1 MTNWACLPALVG
13 TGWNSQRASRMNL
26 IQIGSVSV
34 RKEKAPFQELDWE
47 STKWVRL
54 RSLFLDE
61 STRERIIA
69 CLTQCDQE
77 VPLTSVPILRP
88 LLMNQ
93 EVMLGVPLQQKSGV
107 TRREEGRR
115 RRQPPLRRG

>member
-1 MTNWACLPALVG
+1 
-13 TGWNSQRASRMNL
+13 MNIL
-26 IQIGSVSV
+26 QIGSIPM
-34 RKEKAPFQELDWE
+34 RKEKAPSQELDWE
-47 STKWVRL
+47 STEWVQL

-69 CLTQCDQE
+69 CLIQCDQE
-77 VPLTSVPILRP
+77 VPLSSVPILRP

-93 EVMLGVPLQQKSGV
+93 EVALGVPLQQKSTV

-115 RRQPPLRRG
+115 RRQSLLRRG